1 MTAGVRRWTE
11 LREWRKRARYW
22 AAPVLLCA
30 LAGCGYPTADFGRGA
45 SSVIHDEVYP
55 AVGNLRALANREP
68 VSNLNYADEELE
80 MRDRVWRYI
89 RAPHTK
95 DWAHNFA
102 SEMHRTRIS
111 VPNDHNQRPENY
123 YYYLRSD
130 RYRSSPVRY
139 ARLSADIGAD
149 SSLAPKVFGIIC
161 KVLTIDKQREIA
173 AKNLKLND
181 AKWTKYR
188 RARRTENLDF
198 ISWFARAMRFRLNAY
213 DYALAHLL
221 IETPHVEARMAD
233 RQYQILLPLVERAER
248 GEFCVGE
255 ITKLNKV
262 GVTAIPSR
270 YSKASSMSKKDQD
283 SQYLK

>member
-1 MTAGVRRWTE
+1 MNAGVTRRGISKAAKI
-11 LREWRKRARYW
+11 L
-22 AAPVLLCA
+22 AAPALLLA
-30 LAGCGYPTADFGRGA
+30 LVGCGYPTADFGRAA
-45 SSVIHDEVYP
+45 SSVMHEEVYP
-55 AVGNLRALANREP
+55 LVGNLRALANKEL
-68 VSNLNYADEELE
+68 VSDLNYADEELE
-80 MRDRVWRYI
+80 MRNRVWRYI

-95 DWAHNFA
+95 DWFHDFA
-102 SEMHRTRIS
+102 SEMQRTRIT
-111 VPNDHNQRPENY
+111 VPTDHYLRTETY

-130 RYRSSPVRY
+130 RYASSPVRY

-181 AKWTKYR
+181 FKWRKNR
-188 RARRTENLDF
+188 VARRNENLDF
-198 ISWFARAMRFRLNAY
+198 ISWFARAMRFRLDAY

-255 ITKLNKV
+255 RTKLNKV
-262 GVTAIPSR
+262 GVTALPSR
-270 YSKASSMSKKDQD
+270 YSKASSMSKKDKDQE
-283 SQYLK
+283 YLK